1 MSPLQIGG
9 IMAAA
14 LVLVVVGGVLFMVW
28 RNRTARTPEVM
39 YQNTMA
45 ASDSRRSYA
54 EARHIVAPVP
64 KKASPP
70 FLEQDLERVP
80 AVPEIMINPPSQ

>member
-1 MSPLQIGG
+1 
-9 IMAAA
+9 MAAA
-14 LVLVVVGGVLFMVW
+14 IVLVVVGGLLFMVW
-28 RNRTARTPEVM
+28 RNRMGRAPEVM
-39 YQNTMA
+39 YQNTITTF
-45 ASDSRRSYA
+45 DNRRSYA